1 MFAYCLNNPVNCYDP
16 SGNAAFWTSTGDW
29 NPLHS
34 GYYGIGGA
42 GGGGSGKSGYKD
54 IIDELSDKTNK
65 TLDTIGSVADDC
77 WDAYVQ
83 GHYWQQE
90 VQMQEARAKNELI
103 QKMANGVYDYVT
115 DSEFWSTDVGIVT
128 QSTLVG
134 MGIGAVTGFAKGI
147 EGGVI
152 VTLCTGNPAAAVP
165 IIVSETLF
173 GIGNG
178 AVQGFISGIVTIAIW

>member
-54 IIDELSDKTNK
+54 IIDEFSDKTNK

-90 VQMQEARAKNELI
+90 EQMRQDSAMMELV
-103 QKMANGVYDYVT
+103 KYVR
-115 DSEFWSTDVGIVT
+115 STYEVT
-128 QSTLVG
+128 QDTAVAKYGKGVLKVRKGVNWVKEGATYILVPCPTIADDLIG
-134 MGIGAVTGFAKGI
+134 MGFVVAGVVYATAGVT
-147 EGGVI
+147 EVI
-152 VTLCTGNPAAAVP
+152 VCMVYQ
-165 IIVSETLF
+165 E
-173 GIGNG
+173 
-178 AVQGFISGIVTIAIW
+178 